1 MYGRIEAAFIGTIGR
16 DAELKTSRNGTP
28 LVNVPVAVAQRED
41 DEPQWVTC
49 AVFGEQATDLAH
61 RLTKG
66 SKAYF
71 EGNLKLSHWRTKDG
85 EQRIG
90 LDLAAHT
97 CQPIGQI
104 GRKKAKRLESDT
116 AAHTAANFSERCHT
130 PLDDEIPL

>member
-49 AVFGEQATDLAH
+49 AVFGEQATEMVH

-66 SKAYF
+66 SKPTF
-71 EGNLKLSHWRTKDG
+71 PK
-85 EQRIG
+85 
-90 LDLAAHT
+90 
-97 CQPIGQI
+97 
-104 GRKKAKRLESDT
+104 
-116 AAHTAANFSERCHT
+116 
-130 PLDDEIPL
+130 